1 MVKPYLKN
9 NEKVPPGTGHF
20 PVPTLAP
27 WGQVPPQGLPFLVL
41 QGRVKGPTQSTLG
54 QGNWEHDL
62 WVESPKGWDMNYP
75 DLAPL
80 HISKSPG

>member
-1 MVKPYLKN
+1 M
-9 NEKVPPGTGHF
+9 
-20 PVPTLAP
+20 
-27 WGQVPPQGLPFLVL
+27 
-41 QGRVKGPTQSTLG
+41 KGPTQSTLG

>member
-20 PVPTLAP
+20 PVSTLGAGATAGP
-27 WGQVPPQGLPFLVL
+27 LQGLPFLVL

-54 QGNWEHDL
+54 QGNWERDL
-62 WVESPKGWDMNYP
+62 WVESPKG
-75 DLAPL
+75 
-80 HISKSPG
+80 